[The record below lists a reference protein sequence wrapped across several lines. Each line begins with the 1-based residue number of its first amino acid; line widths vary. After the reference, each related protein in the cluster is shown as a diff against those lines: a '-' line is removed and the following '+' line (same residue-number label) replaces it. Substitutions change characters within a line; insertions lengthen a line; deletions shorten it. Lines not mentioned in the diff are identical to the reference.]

1 VFEVTRKIA
10 TEQTSGVWCVA
21 ALSSSS
27 VVSGGGESLKVWS
40 LDSGATERVV
50 AHAHR
55 AAITGIATNRNRT
68 LLASTALD
76 GHVKLWSTAA
86 GSGDAPLKD
95 VHVGPVE
102 SWQVAFEPTDD
113 DAAPVD
119 SLRLATTCQSGAASV
134 NLWALQ
140 SGEKSAAYGTP
151 ATSNAT
157 TVALAFSGDGRLLA
171 SAAMDG
177 SVSLFEARSGVK
189 RHTFAAH
196 AMPVRALCFSAD
208 SSTLLTGSDDAQ
220 IRVHDVE
227 SCSPIL
233 SLSGHSS
240 WVLALAASPD
250 RKRFASGSADKT
262 VRVWDTG
269 NRQSS
274 SLPPSTLL
282 IALTVWF
289 LSQRKACTRSA
300 STPTKCGRSRGRP
313 TQCVWFLAP
322 MTQRCAC
329 TRHHCKRTPNKQT
342 MSSSRA
348 AQRVLMNQLRGTTL
362 LHTHTHLL
370 HPTTPHTQT
379 HNKTL

>member
-40 LDSGATERVV
+40 LDSGVAERTV

-55 AAITGIATNRNRT
+55 AAITGIATNRSRT

-151 ATSNAT
+151 ATANAT

-171 SAAMDG
+171 AAAMDG
-177 SVSLFEARSGVK
+177 TVSLFEARSGVK

-196 AMPVRALCFSAD
+196 AMPVRALCFAAD
-208 SSTLLTGSDDAQ
+208 SSALLTGSDDAQ

-269 NRQSS
+269 NRQWSRCCHLCWS
-274 SLPPSTLL
+274 CL
-282 IALTVWF
+282 IELTVAS

-322 MTQRCAC
+322 TTQRCAC
-329 TRHHCKRTPNKQT
+329 TRRRCERNSLLSTRDHKR
-342 MSSSRA
+342 
-348 AQRVLMNQLRGTTL
+348 
-362 LHTHTHLL
+362 
-370 HPTTPHTQT
+370 
-379 HNKTL
+379 